1 MTVDDLIYHVHPIL
15 LKKPKHS
22 IHIDASYSTLM
33 EILDKLLKL
42 TTLIKETL
50 LETCVTFSAPNI
62 RLDNDIAALTVRN
75 LCDHLVDLN
84 MDILGNRNVT
94 RKHLGCKRLEW
105 NKASSTCLEKIL
117 FISYGH
123 FDGLWNT

>member
-1 MTVDDLIYHVHPIL
+1 MDDLIYHVHPIL

-62 RLDNDIAALTVRN
+62 RLDNDIATLTVRN

-94 RKHLGCKRLEW
+94 GKHLGCKRL
-105 NKASSTCLEKIL
+105 
-117 FISYGH
+117 
-123 FDGLWNT
+123 D